1 MINKIANMFKK
12 QDKQGK
18 KVGVT
23 EEEQK
28 KNLDLLINYQEQI
41 VYALEQALV
50 LLNIEKKKFETMLAA
65 SLLSQGKDTVIL
77 EQAFIDSVYDNE
89 LGVDVVNNDKGQTEL
104 MLYRINEQ
112 KTEETS
118 EDNIE

>member
-50 LLNIEKKKFETMLAA
+50 LLNIEKKKFEVMLA
-65 SLLSQGKDTVIL
+65 SYLLSQGKDTAVL
-77 EQAFIDSVYDNE
+77 EQDFIDSVYDNE